1 MKKAITVQFA
11 CVDRGRARLH
21 ESADAVPC
29 ALRDSGARNAE
40 QRPAQVAPAWLD
52 ERLHGAGSAAA
63 RAARCPGD
71 PALAPGAMAQA
82 EP

>member
-29 ALRDSGARNAE
+29 ALPDSGARNAE
-40 QRPAQVAPAWLD
+40 QRPAQVEAAWLG
-52 ERLHGAGSAAA
+52 ERHHGADSAAV
-63 RAARCPGD
+63 RAARRPD
-71 PALAPGAMAQA
+71 DLAPTPGAMVRA

>member
-1 MKKAITVQFA
+1 MKKAITAQFA

-29 ALRDSGARNAE
+29 ALLGSSARNAE
-40 QRPAQVAPAWLD
+40 QRPAQAAAAWLG
-52 ERLHGAGSAAA
+52 ERHHGADSAAA
-63 RAARCPGD
+63 RVARRPGA
-71 PALAPGAMAQA
+71 PAPGAMAQA

>member
-11 CVDRGRARLH
+11 CADRGHALLH
-21 ESADAVPC
+21 GSVDAVPC

-40 QRPAQVAPAWLD
+40 QRPAQVAAAWLG
-52 ERLHGAGSAAA
+52 ERHHGADSAAA
-63 RAARCPGD
+63 RVARRPGA
-71 PALAPGAMAQA
+71 PAPGAMAQA

>member
-29 ALRDSGARNAE
+29 ALPDSSGMNAE
-40 QRPAQVAPAWLD
+40 QRPAQAGLAWQDDRHHGPA
-52 ERLHGAGSAAA
+52 SAAV
-63 RAARCPGD
+63 RAARRPD
-71 PALAPGAMAQA
+71 DLAPTPGAMVRA

>member
-21 ESADAVPC
+21 ESVDAVPC
-29 ALRDSGARNAE
+29 ALPDSGGMNAE
-40 QRPAQVAPAWLD
+40 QRPAQVEAAWLG
-52 ERLHGAGSAAA
+52 ERHHGADSAAV
-63 RAARCPGD
+63 RAARRPD
-71 PALAPGAMAQA
+71 DLAPTPGAMVRA